1 MILCVIAATLATQAA
16 CQRSQESSTGPLRVD
31 GQERIEFTSV
41 PAWGSTANLRGRV
54 WGVNPASFKVAVYI
68 FVETA
73 GGWWTKPTF
82 ASPLTSIAN
91 DSTWTTAIVTGG
103 NDRYATRIV
112 AFLVPNGFAAP
123 LCGPCAT
130 LPSTLFDNPYAITPR
145 LPGTQTINF
154 SGYQWVIK
162 KSDSS
167 IGKVGPGGNYFSDDP
182 QDVWVDAEGLHLT
195 ITKDGSS
202 WFCTDAILVTP
213 LGYGTYA
220 IEIEGP
226 IDALDR
232 NVVLGFFTWDDVA
245 PWEQANRNVNFRE
258 IDIEHSVWGD
268 AGSSLNAQF
277 VVQPY
282 QTEGNRHRFHFDVP
296 QDGMSR
302 HAFVWQQQAIVF
314 QSVSGDTAENW
325 VYTGGDIPSS
335 GRENVRLNL
344 WLIGGQAPSNGEST
358 EVVIRRFEFFP
369 PATGIGGDSGKGR

>member
-1 MILCVIAATLATQAA
+1 
-16 CQRSQESSTGPLRVD
+16 VD
-31 GQERIEFTSV
+31 
-41 PAWGSTANLRGRV
+41 
-54 WGVNPASFKVAVYI
+54 
-68 FVETA
+68 
-73 GGWWTKPTF
+73 
-82 ASPLTSIAN
+82 
-91 DSTWTTAIVTGG
+91 
-103 NDRYATRIV
+103 
-112 AFLVPNGFAAP
+112 
-123 LCGPCAT
+123 
-130 LPSTLFDNPYAITPR
+130 
-145 LPGTQTINF
+145 F
-154 SGYQWVIK
+154 SGYRWVIK
-162 KSDSS
+162 KSNSS

-202 WFCTDAILVTP
+202 WFCTEVILVTP

-226 IDALDR
+226 IDELDR
-232 NVVLGFFTWDDVA
+232 NIVLGFFTWDDVA
-245 PWEQANRNVNFRE
+245 PWEQTHPNANFRE
-258 IDIEHSVWGD
+258 IDIEHSLWGD

-277 VVQPY
+277 VAQPY
-282 QTEGNRHRFHFDVP
+282 QTEGNRHQFHFDVP

-325 VYTGGDIPSS
+325 VYTGGSIPSS

-369 PATGIGGDSGKGR
+369 PATGIGGDSGKDR